1 MKKGVTILLILI
13 IILVATFYILT
24 RKPET
29 INYEDRVK
37 QEALKLYNQVKESG
51 IEFSSQCL
59 GNIVVYRSNYFVGIF
74 KLDSVDY
81 VVDIVHVPRT
91 AEDDLLE
98 NQCQDYREGKITHF
112 VELDKDGNVVR
123 II

>member
-81 VVDIVHVPRT
+81 VVDIVHVPRI

-98 NQCQDYREGKITHF
+98 NQCQDYREGKIIHF